1 MCPFIFFCLFVATL
15 FGWDRFW
22 KRWENP
28 WKILALETRVNWSN
42 AEYWH
47 TPSVSIPCDLS
58 WTKHCVQ
65 LRDQRGRGFCGALD
79 LCRFPVFSHTGCTF
93 KMGPHQT
100 CQAKRI
106 LCQDISFWLTDL
118 SVAVPWN
125 WKLSAHILIEANEGD
140 LMQAGEWKIVGGL
153 SFIETRYFHTIK
165 RLSKIKGR
173 VERSFPQSS

>member
-118 SVAVPWN
+118 SVISLELKALGSHSDWSQWRGSNASRRMENCGRFIVYWN
-125 WKLSAHILIEANEGD
+125 SLFSYNKEA
-140 LMQAGEWKIVGGL
+140 I
-153 SFIETRYFHTIK
+153 
-165 RLSKIKGR
+165 
-173 VERSFPQSS
+173 